1 MTVQVDNFGV
11 NDIILRMKPNFS
23 EEGRWN
29 GFIDMDII
37 TDNEN
42 TIVKDD
48 YLQLMQVASLVCSSL
63 PVMEIDEEFRNI
75 LCDYVESMVEM
86 EDIEDKKN
94 KVKES
99 VSNTTG
105 NIINVN
111 FKRSDIWVLIQ
122 SMM

>member
-1 MTVQVDNFGV
+1 MTVQVDDFGV

-23 EEGRWN
+23 EEGSCN

-75 LCDYVESMVEM
+75 LCDYVENMIEM
-86 EDIEDKKN
+86 DDIEDKKN

-111 FKRSDIWVLIQ
+111 FKRSEL
-122 SMM
+122 

>member
-1 MTVQVDNFGV
+1 MTVQVDDFGV

-48 YLQLMQVASLVCSSL
+48 YLQ
-63 PVMEIDEEFRNI
+63 
-75 LCDYVESMVEM
+75 
-86 EDIEDKKN
+86 
-94 KVKES
+94 
-99 VSNTTG
+99 
-105 NIINVN
+105 
-111 FKRSDIWVLIQ
+111 
-122 SMM
+122 

>member
-111 FKRSDIWVLIQ
+111 FKRSDI
-122 SMM
+122 